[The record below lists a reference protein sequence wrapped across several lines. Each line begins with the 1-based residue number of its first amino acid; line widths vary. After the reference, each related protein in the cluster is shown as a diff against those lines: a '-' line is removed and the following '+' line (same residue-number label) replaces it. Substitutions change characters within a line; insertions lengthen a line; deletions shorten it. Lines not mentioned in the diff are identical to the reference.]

1 MNSNLTKKIFSFCA
15 INLIVGTHVVH
26 ASVQTCRNAPLIVT
40 GKVVGSVTYFA
51 EDCKKNWENQ
61 NIRLDFSYRQ
71 NIPEWAFKR
80 AATHFLK
87 KNIADFSDNSPLNNI
102 TELYHP
108 VKKGDLYSLSYN
120 QNSNTLT
127 LSLVLFL
134 ITKLIP
140 NSSAFMK
147 VVLVTELI
155 FLIRGSHK
163 DYFKP
168 ST

>member
-1 MNSNLTKKIFSFCA
+1 MIISNLTKKIFSFCA

-26 ASVQTCRNAPLIVT
+26 ASVQTCQNAPLIVT

-80 AATHFLK
+80 AATHFLM

-127 LSLVLFL
+127 LSLNQKTLGA
-134 ITKLIP
+134 ITDQKA
-140 NSSAFMK
+140 NQ
-147 VVLVTELI
+147 
-155 FLIRGSHK
+155 
-163 DYFKP
+163 YFKIWFGSSP
-168 ST
+168 FNAKLKQQLLNP